1 MKLDGLML
9 TKQKFTKMIEQVVK
23 EKGLA
28 YLEAVVYICDKN
40 NIEVE
45 DVGKFISPA
54 IKTKIQGEATKLN
67 MMQEKNRSIELE

>member
-40 NIEVE
+40 KIEVE